1 MRITTVIVTL
11 VLSIISTNTIA
22 FETGVNPQAMF
33 YVSIPFDGSAFK
45 KEKTTFGFRL
55 DSHAYSRYD
64 NVHYVR
70 QLDRPA
76 VFDFKLEPGGIEGV
90 YISGIDYYKLY
101 QIHKQNEGEEDIEY
115 EDQVSIIDEIKF
127 IIADMTNIAPMGVWI
142 GAGLGIGLLVGVS
155 F

>member
-1 MRITTVIVTL
+1 MIVTL
-11 VLSIISTNTIA
+11 VLSFITTNTIA
-22 FETGVNPQAMF
+22 FETDVNPQAMF
-33 YVSIPFDGSAFK
+33 YISIPLDGTAFE
-45 KEKTTFGFRL
+45 KENTTFGFRL

-64 NVHYVR
+64 NVPYVR
-70 QLDRPA
+70 QLERPA
-76 VFDFKLEPGGIEGV
+76 VFDFKMEPRGIEGI

-115 EDQVSIIDEIKF
+115 EEQVSIMDEIKF
-127 IIADMTNIAPMGVWI
+127 IIADMSNIAPMGVWI